1 MEHRSR
7 RTYIPNF
14 TLSVPLRPNLKKWC
28 IPSIWHHFNFPKL
41 ALVAF
46 IFASTTLVSLKLKTF
61 LTIGNFS
68 HFFLNFFNGLSTVWS
83 FGWDLFNCPLLEVCV
98 PSSISSSF
106 VSSSSYSS
114 SQPKNLKLFSNAS
127 LSLAIPRKLKTF
139 FAWPTPFLCFWTRD
153 KWSCDFGHVGG
164 WWVLSKPKWWGHLGD
179 VIIVANYSPPVV
191 YIVGSNLIDP
201 IEGLMV
207 VDC

>member
-1 MEHRSR
+1 MASFQF
-7 RTYIPNF
+7 PQVG
-14 TLSVPLRPNLKKWC
+14 LS
-28 IPSIWHHFNFPKL
+28 
-41 ALVAF
+41 
-46 IFASTTLVSLKLKTF
+46 SLYFCLNNPCLSKLKTF

-68 HFFLNFFNGLSTVWS
+68 CFFLHFLNGLSTVWS
-83 FGWDLFNCPLLEVCV
+83 FGWDLFSCSLLEICV

-114 SQPKNLKLFSNAS
+114 SHPKNLKLSSNVN
-127 LSLAIPRKLKTF
+127 LFLAIPHKLKTF

-164 WWVLSKPKWWGHLGD
+164 WWVLGKPKWRRRVGD
-179 VIIVANYSPPVV
+179 VIIVANYSPLEA